1 MTTPPNASA
10 ASSTPTKTS
19 SSTQTTPS
27 RRPFYLRPPW
37 NILFEL
43 SKLEKLGTP
52 WSINI
57 AYLLRS
63 FLTEMDHTGKVDFRA
78 SGVALDSSALIYLM
92 KSKLLLTLND
102 PPPPAAQKLPPD
114 FIPPPLFLPLRH
126 ELTSTTIQHLLGV
139 LDEVLK
145 GEKLSRL
152 DRMVVQT
159 PVLPAVSDL
168 LPQFDRFMA
177 ELETQVDQLYA
188 LLIEKVQGQG
198 IIDFST
204 LTKNV
209 TRIEAL
215 RMFIYLLFLA
225 QDGLVSL
232 WQNEET
238 EELYI
243 AVGNLKVGKIKQSI
257 K

>member
-1 MTTPPNASA
+1 MASAPTTPM
-10 ASSTPTKTS
+10 
-19 SSTQTTPS
+19 

-37 NILFEL
+37 N
-43 SKLEKLGTP
+43 
-52 WSINI
+52 INI

-63 FLTEMDHTGKVDFRA
+63 FLTEMERTEKVDFRA

-92 KSKLLLTLND
+92 KSKLLLTLQE
-102 PPPPAAQKLPPD
+102 PPVPPKAPTD
-114 FIPPPLFLPLRH
+114 FVPPPLFLPLRH
-126 ELTSTTIQHLLGV
+126 ELTSTTIQHLLEV
-139 LDEVLK
+139 LDDVLK
-145 GEKLSRL
+145 GEKLRSL
-152 DRMVVQT
+152 NHVVEQH
-159 PVLPAVSDL
+159 PVLPAVTDL
-168 LPQFDRFMA
+168 LPQFDKFIA
-177 ELETQVDQLYA
+177 ELGLQIDKLYA
-188 LLIEKVQGQG
+188 ILCEKVQGQG

-204 LTKNV
+204 LSKGA

-243 AVGNLKVGKIKQSI
+243 AVGKLNVGKAEKPNS
-257 K
+257 

>member
-1 MTTPPNASA
+1 M
-10 ASSTPTKTS
+10 SSTATS
-19 SSTQTTPS
+19 AQSTPV
-27 RRPFYLRPPW
+27 RRPFYMRPPW

-43 SKLEKLGTP
+43 SKIDKLGSP
-52 WSINI
+52 WSVNI

-63 FLTEMDHTGKVDFRA
+63 FLSEMDHSGQVDFRA

-92 KSKLLLTLND
+92 KSKLLLALND
-102 PPPPAAQKLPPD
+102 PPSPAAQKLPPD

-126 ELTSTTIQHLLGV
+126 ELTSTTIQHLLEV

-152 DRMVVQT
+152 DRVVVQT

-168 LPQFDRFMA
+168 LPQFDKFMA
-177 ELETQVDQLYA
+177 ELENQVDQLYA
-188 LLIEKVQGQG
+188 LLVEKVHGQG

-204 LTKNV
+204 LTKDA

-243 AVGNLKVGKIKQSI
+243 AVGNLKLGNTKQPFN
-257 K
+257 